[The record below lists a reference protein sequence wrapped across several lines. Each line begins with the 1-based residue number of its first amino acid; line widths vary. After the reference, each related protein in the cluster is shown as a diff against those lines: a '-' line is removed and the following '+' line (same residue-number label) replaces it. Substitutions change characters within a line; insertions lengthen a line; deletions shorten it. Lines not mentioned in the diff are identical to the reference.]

1 MRMTALSKVSVTN
14 PYPTGGLLRVLVST
28 DSSIPGATGLFN
40 FRQSEGPQQ
49 YHTVLFTHV
58 HGGVCLEAL
67 YSAILVSFFC
77 LCIIIIARE

>member
-58 HGGVCLEAL
+58 HGGGGPVWRLSIL
-67 YSAILVSFFC
+67 QSWFHFSVSA
-77 LCIIIIARE
+77 